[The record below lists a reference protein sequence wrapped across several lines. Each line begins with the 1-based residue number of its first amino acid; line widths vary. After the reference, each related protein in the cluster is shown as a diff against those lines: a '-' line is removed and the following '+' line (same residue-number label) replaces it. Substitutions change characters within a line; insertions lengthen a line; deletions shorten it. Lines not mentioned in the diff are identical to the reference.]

1 LTKAAALPDTGY
13 FDKSEFSIDL
23 TAGTVTC
30 PAGKVAHFPSFRPGR
45 ATEAVFDAATC
56 AGCQFASVCV
66 RTPGQGRTVS
76 INAYEDQL
84 QAAQQR
90 REKPDFKEKMG
101 KRPTVERKQAHWNQK
116 GGRRSRYFGVPKTR
130 LQVFWSAAI
139 VNIERLMVI
148 GRAVTAPIS
157 PQPLV
162 A

>member
-1 LTKAAALPDTGY
+1 M
-13 FDKSEFSIDL
+13 
-23 TAGTVTC
+23 
-30 PAGKVAHFPSFRPGR
+30 
-45 ATEAVFDAATC
+45 
-56 AGCQFASVCV
+56 
-66 RTPGQGRTVS
+66 S

-90 REKPDFKEKMG
+90 REKPGLKQKMG